1 MLKKIFSI
9 ILYAVSVIFAIIGL
23 GGIFASIDTSDGR
36 IGSIILTIVIFIIS
50 AAFFALARI
59 LNKKSKELKI
69 VEKSDS
75 DKTIASQQS
84 NDTTKKIEKPI
95 KPVPETKQPDTPS
108 SNDLE
113 KLKKLKNAFDLELI
127 TEEEYIKKKQE
138 ILDKSLQTDTP
149 SSNDLGKLEKL
160 KNAFD
165 LELITEEEY
174 IKKKQE
180 TLDKSLQTDT
190 PSSNDLK
197 KLKKLKNGGE
207 IEDNKRNQTKKNG
220 INTTEEELEGF
231 SIVKKI
237 VGEII
242 DSERIFHRD
251 TKSYMSVILDD
262 NNRKPICRLWFN
274 SSKKYIGI
282 MGKNKKEKKELLYS
296 LNDIYKF
303 TDRLKDAAKLYV

>member
-113 KLKKLKNAFDLELI
+113 KLK
-127 TEEEYIKKKQE
+127 
-138 ILDKSLQTDTP
+138 
-149 SSNDLGKLEKL
+149 KL